1 MATSERDVTM
11 EAETGGF
18 ASKMEGGPQATE
30 CRRLWK
36 LEKAKE
42 RDFPLKLPEGAEA
55 LILAHKTIWTS
66 DRQTCMIMHMP
77 YFKSLSL
84 W

>member
-30 CRRLWK
+30 CRCLWK
-36 LEKAKE
+36 LETARE
-42 RDFPLKLPEGAEA
+42 QVFP
-55 LILAHKTIWTS
+55 
-66 DRQTCMIMHMP
+66 
-77 YFKSLSL
+77 
-84 W
+84 